1 MIPVLVVDSDGKA
14 LAGLQR
20 QLRKGFETHMALG
33 PRLGLRRMEED
44 GPYSVVVAE
53 FSMPEMDGVD
63 FLARVRERWPD
74 CVRILLSRV
83 PMDVSDLLRAINDAK
98 VYHLLSASCD
108 EATLAG
114 VVARGM
120 EKHSRLAAST
130 RNMHETGAVFAKSV
144 HEIVCWLHGGVQGMI
159 SPILP
164 VLRDLGHELD
174 MEPVLAE
181 TALLM
186 SVMGL
191 VVLPAGLLGK
201 ILEGRELSDEEK
213 GVLAGHPE
221 RPVELIRHLPQMRE
235 VSAILNGYADKL
247 RLLLSIP
254 ATQGEQPTV
263 PAEAALLAMVMEYRL
278 ALFEKLDNARI
289 LERMRSRGV
298 HAPALIDA
306 LEAVLSR
313 MDRTETTVTLGDL
326 QPGMV
331 LARSVTGVRD
341 GAEVILAP
349 EGYELSRTTIAFLR
363 QTARHG
369 QVREPI
375 YVRGGFTPP
384 ADSGSA

>member
-20 QLRKGFETHMALG
+20 QLRKGFETHIALG
-33 PRLGLRRMEED
+33 PRLGLGRMEED
-44 GPYSVVVAE
+44 GPYGVVVAE
-53 FSMPEMDGVD
+53 FSMAEMDGVD
-63 FLARVRERWPD
+63 FLAKVRERWPD

-108 EATLAG
+108 EATLTG
-114 VVARGM
+114 VVARGI
-120 EKHSRLAAST
+120 EKHARLSTST
-130 RNMHETGAVFAKSV
+130 RNMHETCAVFAKSV

-164 VLRDLGHELD
+164 VLRDLGHELGV
-174 MEPVLAE
+174 EPVLAE
-181 TALLM
+181 TALLL

-191 VVLPAGLLGK
+191 VALPAGLLDK
-201 ILEGRELSDEEK
+201 ILSGRQLSEEERAM
-213 GVLAGHPE
+213 LAGHPE

-235 VSAILNGYADKL
+235 VSVILDGYTDQL
-247 RLLLSIP
+247 RQLLAKSAAQAENP
-254 ATQGEQPTV
+254 AV
-263 PAEAALLAMVMEYRL
+263 PLEASLLAMVMEYRL
-278 ALFEKLDNARI
+278 ALYEKLETPRI
-289 LERMRSRGV
+289 LERMRSRGM
-298 HAPALIDA
+298 HAPARITA
-306 LEAVLSR
+306 LEAVLAR
-313 MDRTETTVTLGDL
+313 LDRTEAPVTLSDL
-326 QPGMV
+326 QPGMI
-331 LARSVTGVRD
+331 LARAATGVRE
-341 GAEVILAP
+341 GAEVVLAP

-375 YVRGGFTPP
+375 YVRGGFTPS